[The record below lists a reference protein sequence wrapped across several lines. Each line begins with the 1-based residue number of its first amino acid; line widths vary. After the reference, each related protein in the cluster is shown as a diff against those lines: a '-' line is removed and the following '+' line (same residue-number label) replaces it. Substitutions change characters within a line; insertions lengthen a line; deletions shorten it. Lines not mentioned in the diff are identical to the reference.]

1 MWRASPFPM
10 HIPGTL
16 CEHRASSSDV
26 IPTIPCKQVLVP
38 ISQMR
43 NGSLGEV
50 YHLSQA
56 GDSGD

>member
-1 MWRASPFPM
+1 M

-16 CEHRASSSDV
+16 CEHRASSLDV
-26 IPTIPCKQVLVP
+26 IPKKPCEQVLVP

-43 NGSLGEV
+43 NRNLGEV

-56 GDSGD
+56 GDSCD